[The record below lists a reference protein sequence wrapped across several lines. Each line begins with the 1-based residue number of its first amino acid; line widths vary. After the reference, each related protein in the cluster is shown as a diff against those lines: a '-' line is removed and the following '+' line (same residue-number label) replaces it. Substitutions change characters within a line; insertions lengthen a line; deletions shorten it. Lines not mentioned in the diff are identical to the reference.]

1 MKAGR
6 NIWLTLALAGFVILQ
21 CMVAPVG
28 RSNQLRQIFDEYG
41 DTVDVSLW
49 SADSLRK
56 YADSVLMISQDSVE
70 NEFIFIEVTD
80 TIQEKV
86 DSIFREIFVRDSL
99 EQARIEFEKKFAAM
113 SKREQKKWIYENVT
127 LPRQMHMAD
136 SIMAVKD
143 SIQAIKDS
151 IVENTPRILETPF
164 VPDSLRYKRILLM
177 TQDTRFGD
185 VSFHKLDTTFNAHFY
200 DYPFFRQDVN
210 ATWQGVAGSAVQPH
224 TVYKREEE
232 ENAIFFTPY
241 RSWTYTPS
249 NVPMYNTKTPYTE
262 LGYWGTLLSGQDK
275 EEINLRLLTT
285 QNITPAANITFELN
299 KYGGGG
305 MLMKSNTAGYD
316 MALTTSYLGKRYN
329 VHAGWLHDKITRV
342 ENGGIRDNMW
352 IRDTTVQSREILVNL
367 SDAENIIKR
376 NTLFINHSLRIPFG
390 SDSLTT
396 AFVGH
401 TTEWN
406 VYTKYYT
413 DNITDDFGR
422 KFYNNNFY
430 INPSKSA
437 DTLRTMRLD
446 NKLFLRLQPW
456 KESSALSKI
465 DVGIGDKLLSYVDC
479 INDSTGF
486 SRKTYENNIYAYAGL
501 KGMFKQYFNW
511 RANAQFYF
519 AGRQVG
525 DFNVDA
531 DMGFNFYPFRRHRK
545 SPLSLGLHFHT
556 DLTAPDHYE
565 QRILTNH
572 YRWDNDFNKKSSTRL
587 GVTLDIP
594 AWKMDAEV
602 TYSLLTGKIYYD
614 NTGMI
619 QQFNGAMN
627 VLSASLRKD
636 FTLWWFH
643 FDNRILFQ
651 MSSNQDVIPVP
662 MLSLNLRYYFEFPVV
677 KNVLK
682 MQLGANGLFTT
693 KWHMPGFN
701 PNVGVFYN
709 QTQETYGACPYI
721 DVFLNMQW
729 KRACIFIK
737 GENINQGA
745 PMDSKDYFSA
755 HGYIHTQRCVK
766 FGIYWPFYIQPNK
779 HIHGGSSGGDHDHN
793 HDHGSAGTGSGDRQP
808 MNMGGGRSSLT
819 PARR

>member
-6 NIWLTLALAGFVILQ
+6 NIWLVLGLAAFVVIQCLA
-21 CMVAPVG
+21 APVG
-28 RSNQLRQIFDEYG
+28 RPVFMHQIFDEEG
-41 DTVDVSLW
+41 DTIDISLW
-49 SADSLRK
+49 SADSLSNF
-56 YADSVLMISQDSVE
+56 ADSLLMASQDSVR
-70 NEFIFIEVTD
+70 NEFLFIEVND

-86 DSIFREIFVRDSL
+86 DSVFREIFVRDSL
-99 EQARIEFEKKFAAM
+99 EQARIAFEKKFAAM
-113 SKREQKKWIYENVT
+113 SKKEQKKWIYENVT
-127 LPRQMHMAD
+127 LPAQIHMAD

-143 SIQAIKDS
+143 SLQAIRDS
-151 IVENTPRILETPF
+151 IIENTPRILDTPF
-164 VPDSLRYKRILLM
+164 IPDSLHYKRIVLM
-177 TQDTRFGD
+177 KQDTRFGD
-185 VSFHKLDTTFNAHFY
+185 ISFHKLDTTFNAHFY

-210 ATWQGVAGSAVQPH
+210 ATWQGIAGSAVQPYTFH
-224 TVYKREEE
+224 KREEE

-305 MLMKSNTAGYD
+305 MLMKSTTAGYD
-316 MALTTSYLGKRYN
+316 MALTTSYMGKRYN
-329 VHAGWLHDKITRV
+329 VHAGWLHDKITRI

-352 IRDTTVQSREILVNL
+352 IRDTVVQSREILVNL
-367 SDAENIIKR
+367 SEAENTIKR
-376 NTLFINHSLRIPFG
+376 NTLFLNHSLRIPFG

-422 KFYNNNFY
+422 KFYNNNFF

-446 NKLFLRLQPW
+446 NKFFLRLQPW
-456 KESSALSKI
+456 KENSALSRI
-465 DVGIGDKLLSYVDC
+465 DVGIGDKLLSYADC

-511 RANAQFYF
+511 GANAQFYF
-519 AGRQVG
+519 AGRQAG

-531 DMGFNFYPFRRHRK
+531 NIGINLYPFRKHRN
-545 SPLSLGLHFHT
+545 SPLSLGAHFHT
-556 DLTAPDHYE
+556 DLTSPDHYE

-572 YRWDNDFNKKSSTRL
+572 YRWDNDFNRKSNTRI

-594 AWKMDAEV
+594 VWNLDADIS
-602 TYSLLTGKIYYD
+602 YSLLTGRIYYD
-614 NTGMI
+614 STGMI
-619 QQFNGAMN
+619 SQFTDAMN
-627 VLSASLRKD
+627 VLSASLRKE
-636 FTLWWFH
+636 FKLWWFH
-643 FDNRILFQ
+643 LDNRILFQ

-701 PNVGVFYN
+701 PNVGVFFN

-737 GENINQGA
+737 CENINQGA
-745 PMDSKDYFSA
+745 PMDSKDYFTA
-755 HGYIHTQRCVK
+755 HNYIHTQRCVK
-766 FGIYWPFYIQPNK
+766 FGIYWPFYVQPNR
-779 HIHGGSSGGDHDHN
+779 HIHGSSSDGHG
-793 HDHGSAGTGSGDRQP
+793 HDHGNAAK
-808 MNMGGGRSSLT
+808 
-819 PARR
+819 PAKEIQKSVG